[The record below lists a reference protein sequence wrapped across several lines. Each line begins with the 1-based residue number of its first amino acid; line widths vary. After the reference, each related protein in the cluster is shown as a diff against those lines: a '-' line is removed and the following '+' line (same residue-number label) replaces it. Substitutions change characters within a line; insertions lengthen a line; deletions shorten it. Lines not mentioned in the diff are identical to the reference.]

1 MAMISDEVQL
11 MMMAAM
17 DPVFAKAVREMW
29 NAELARKQQALKL
42 LQEVQ
47 QDIQFFIN
55 TTSLEKLSIKKQF
68 AAITKDFISDKISCQ
83 IYIEKGRTLLAML
96 RAYEQNKYHE
106 DEPARL
112 TSKIHRLGDV
122 AKKTGTSVYDITQ
135 SSALLMMH
143 DMLLARRRAIT
154 ASASSYNALM
164 PAFSM
169 PQFSALPST
178 DSEDL
183 EFERRL
189 AALPSAP
196 RNAPI

>member
-1 MAMISDEVQL
+1 MLSDEVQL
-11 MMMAAM
+11 MMFAAM

-29 NAELARKQQALKL
+29 NAELTRKQQALKL

-47 QDIQFFIN
+47 QDIQLFIN
-55 TTSLEKLSIKKQF
+55 TTSLEKFSIKKQF
-68 AAITKDFISDKISCQ
+68 AAITEEFISDKISCQ
-83 IYIEKGRTLLAML
+83 IYIEKGRTLLAKL
-96 RAYEQNKYHE
+96 RAYEKKKYHK

-112 TSKIHRLGDV
+112 ASRIHRLSDV
-122 AKKTGTSVYDITQ
+122 AEKSGKKVYDITQ
-135 SSALLMMH
+135 SSPMLMMH
-143 DMLLARRRAIT
+143 DMLLARRRALT
-154 ASASSYNALM
+154 TSMSSSNALM

-178 DSEDL
+178 VSEDL